1 MLVYLIY
8 THELIKKFTGPINL
22 DLTNL
27 TNINMGSEIHEN
39 DSEIPD
45 DILNLEDYGRIECRP
60 ICIEGVEFWLI
71 CNSST
76 CILDDLAQRSYFR
89 CYPILTDKIAIVGK
103 ECTPYRFRD
112 ITEFEI
118 NWIEKHI
125 SCKEQILQLSNYC
138 RTAEEYVDNVKFK
151 YPEEWGKFI
160 TQPINIRKT
169 S

>member
-8 THELIKKFTGPINL
+8 THELIKKFNGPINL

-27 TNINMGSEIHEN
+27 TNIDRNSKIHEN

-60 ICIEGVEFWLI
+60 ICIEGVEFWII
-71 CNSST
+71 CNSSA
-76 CILDDLAQRSYFR
+76 CILDDLALRSYFKY
-89 CYPILTDKIAIVGK
+89 YPLITDKVAIVGK
-103 ECTPYRFRD
+103 EFTPYRFRD
-112 ITEFEI
+112 LTEFEI

-125 SCKEQILQLSNYC
+125 SYEEQMPMLNNYC
-138 RTAEEYVDNVKFK
+138 RTAEEYVDNVEFK
-151 YPEEWGKFI
+151 YPEEWGRFI
-160 TQPINIRKT
+160 TPINIKKT